1 VLAELSMFLASD
13 GARNIYG
20 QEIVADGGDTIR
32 RASSRLPGPRRG
44 SRWPERFDRLEA
56 RG

>member
-1 VLAELSMFLASD
+1 MLAELSMFLASD